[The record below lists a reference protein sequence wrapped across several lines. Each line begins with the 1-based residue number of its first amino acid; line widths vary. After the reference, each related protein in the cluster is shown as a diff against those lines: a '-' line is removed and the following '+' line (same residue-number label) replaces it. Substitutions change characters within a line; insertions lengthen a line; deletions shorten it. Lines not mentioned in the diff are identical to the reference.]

1 MNKRLQLSLASAQ
14 NEKDVEGA
22 YRSQITS
29 VKHGKLT
36 SPYRCDGLFTML
48 GSNVRMLMEFKHNC
62 NLKNSLHQAQVLVQC
77 LFYLKAFE
85 KAGEPLPTTILVG
98 DINECFVIHTN
109 DVIKYL
115 SWENV
120 DWSIAPSEAYGKFPE
135 LVMAI
140 NSDEEIHP
148 LVFDVN
154 ESGFDFTESVIE
166 RVKSL
171 TSEVNHRIR
180 ITPLNIV
187 TVFDHFNSR
196 VLKNNVT
203 LSSNEKANLF
213 IQILVN
219 QTENYVH
226 PAKKGQLVTK
236 SYGNIPVVASESKSF
251 FSHFNASDYS
261 PREKEALT
269 ALVDRLVEESV
280 RRAKGEYFTPPLFV
294 HEAHK
299 SLDVAFGADWKENY
313 VVWDPACGT
322 ANLTRDFHFCNLYL
336 STIEQSDINTIEQVG
351 YNPEAKAK
359 FQFDFLND
367 SVDKLPEGLRVALDE
382 GRVIFLMN
390 PPYAAGTGRT
400 ESQIKAGTSNTD
412 IRTKMSAEGYG
423 KSVNNLYTQFMYRV
437 QTFKPAGLALFAPS
451 LYLTGGSFKPFRKLW
466 SQDFD
471 FFGGFVFSSKHF
483 SDTAGSWPVLFS
495 TWKKTNDSQKTLS
508 NNHSVEQLDVDG
520 TGLAIDGF
528 RPWKNL
534 NNLDRS
540 IPASKWIREE
550 VKGLKTQ
557 DAPQLSSACQVKQDG
572 RGSLVEGALGYMVN
586 NADTCYYNGTM
597 VCLFS
602 STFSAAN
609 GLSIIPA
616 NFLKCCTLFSARRSV
631 RDTWLNHHD
640 EYQAPDDHLML
651 TPAYKQFEADSVV
664 HALFNTASQQ
674 SSLRNVQ
681 YKGASHTINNE
692 FFWLSRNEMMDL
704 ANDCQFDDLYQD
716 AKLNNPHN
724 STRYVHNLLLQGSTP
739 LRDQLSPDALE
750 ILDIG
755 TELLRKSMMFR
766 KEMAE
771 TNPEFHLQAWDAG
784 WAQVKRVVEPYFA
797 EEYKAFRKKYN
808 EFDER
813 MCGQVYDLGFLHV

>member
-1 MNKRLQLSLASAQ
+1 MSKRLQLSLASAQ

-22 YRSQITS
+22 YRSQIAS
-29 VKHGKLT
+29 VKHGKLA
-36 SPYRCDGLFTML
+36 SPYRCDGLFTL
-48 GSNVRMLMEFKHNC
+48 LSSNVRMLMEFKHNC

-85 KAGEPLPTTILVG
+85 KAGDTLPTTILVG

-115 SWENV
+115 SLENI
-120 DWSIAPSEAYGKFPE
+120 DWSVAPSEAYGKFPE

-154 ESGFDFTESVIE
+154 EPGFDFTESVIE

-171 TSEVNHRIR
+171 TSQVNHRIR

-187 TVFDHFNSR
+187 TVFDHFNSH

-226 PAKKGQLVTK
+226 PAKMGQLVTK

-269 ALVDRLVEESV
+269 ALVDRLVEENV

-299 SLDVAFGADWKENY
+299 SLDIAFGVDWKENY

-322 ANLTRDFHFCNLYL
+322 ANLTRDYHFNNLYL

-367 SVDKLPEGLRVALDE
+367 SVDKLPEGLRLALEE

-400 ESQIKAGTSNTD
+400 ETQIKAGTSNTD
-412 IRTKMSAEGYG
+412 IRTKMAADGYG
-423 KSVNNLYTQFMYRV
+423 KSVNNLYAQFMYRV
-437 QTFKPAGLALFAPS
+437 QTFKPAGLGLFSPS

-471 FFGGFVFSSKHF
+471 YANGFVFSSKHF

-495 TWKKTNDSQKTLS
+495 TWKKTNDSQKSLS
-508 NNHSVEQLDVDG
+508 NSHSVEQLDVDG
-520 TGLAIDGF
+520 TGLAIDIF
-528 RPWKNL
+528 RPLKSL
-534 NNLDRS
+534 NNLDLS
-540 IPASKWIREE
+540 TPASKWIREE

-572 RGSLVEGALGYMVN
+572 RGSLVEGALGYMVS
-586 NADTCYYNGTM
+586 NANTCYYNGTD

-602 STFSAAN
+602 STFSVAN
-609 GLSIIPA
+609 GLSIIPN
-616 NFLKCCTLFSARRSV
+616 NFLKCCTLFSARRSIQK
-631 RDTWLNHHD
+631 TWMNESD
-640 EYQAPDDHLML
+640 EYAAPTSAMMQ
-651 TPAYKQFEADSVV
+651 TAAYKQFEVDSVI
-664 HALFNTASQQ
+664 HALFNNASQQ
-674 SSLRNVQ
+674 SSLRKID
-681 YKGASHTINNE
+681 YKGKTYDINNE
-692 FFWLSRNEMMDL
+692 FFWLHRSDMMDL
-704 ANDCQFDDLYQD
+704 ANDCHFDDLYQD
-716 AKLNNPHN
+716 AKTNNPN
-724 STRYVHNLLLQGSTP
+724 NNQRFVHNILFQGDSP
-739 LRDQLSPDALE
+739 LTDRLSPDALE
-750 ILDIG
+750 ILEIG
-755 TELLRKSMMFR
+755 TELLKKSMAFR

-784 WAQVKRVVEPYFA
+784 WAQVKRVVEPYFKD
-797 EEYKAFRKKYN
+797 EFKAFRKKYN

-813 MCGQVYDLGFLHV
+813 MSGQVYALEFLR